1 MPLTKSKAIEAFVHV
16 LDNVFEAPADGPL
29 SKALVHAGYSNIW
42 DLVTL
47 WDEDIELLTYD
58 KSDKEKD
65 VPLGRAHQSL
75 LHIFCH
81 YCDHQ
86 THTGNPIGDN
96 WTSVSADDFND
107 YCIGPDYAVIRCTGS
122 ALPAPTGNS
131 TSQPV
136 RTTPS
141 PVENFKHGIK

>member
-1 MPLTKSKAIEAFVHV
+1 MPLTKSKAIEAFTHV
-16 LDNVFEAPADGPL
+16 LNNVFEAPSDGPL
-29 SKALVHAGYSNIW
+29 AKALEHAGYSNIW

-81 YCDHQ
+81 YLTTKPTLVTQ
-86 THTGNPIGDN
+86 LGTIGL
-96 WTSVSADDFND
+96 VSQLMISMITILDQIMQPLDAQDL
-107 YCIGPDYAVIRCTGS
+107 CSQLLLGI
-122 ALPAPTGNS
+122 LPLNQRGLHPLQWRISSMG
-131 TSQPV
+131 
-136 RTTPS
+136 
-141 PVENFKHGIK
+141 